1 MTARP
6 PPLQLNTLLTPCHSA
21 DVILPFTPHATRSH
35 AGRSLLVIGASTG
48 GTEALKT
55 LLSALPPTMP
65 PILVV
70 QHMPEM
76 FTGPF
81 AARLD
86 GLMALSVCE
95 AQSGQRLEGGRVYI
109 APGNAHLLVKE
120 QGGGWV
126 TELSYLAE
134 VNRHRPA
141 VDVLFRSAA
150 NIVGASVLAVILT
163 GMGRDGA
170 KGMVELKQTGAYTI
184 AQDQASCVV
193 FGMPKEAI
201 ATGAIDEVLPLDR
214 IAARLVALCQRRVA

>member
-1 MTARP
+1 MVT
-6 PPLQLNTLLTPCHSA
+6 
-21 DVILPFTPHATRSH
+21 
-35 AGRSLLVIGASTG
+35 
-48 GTEALKT
+48 
-55 LLSALPPTMP
+55 
-65 PILVV
+65 
-70 QHMPEM
+70 
-76 FTGPF
+76 
-81 AARLD
+81 
-86 GLMALSVCE
+86 ALSYE
-95 AQSGQRLEGGRVYI
+95 
-109 APGNAHLLVKE
+109 
-120 QGGGWV
+120 
-126 TELSYLAE
+126 AE

-150 NIVGASVLAVILT
+150 NVAGASALAVILT

>member
-6 PPLQLNTLLTPCHSA
+6 PLQINTLLTPCHSA
-21 DVILPFTPHATRSH
+21 DVILPFTPHAARPH
-35 AGRSLLVIGASTG
+35 GRPLLVIGASTG

-81 AARLD
+81 ATRLD
-86 GLMALSVCE
+86 GLMPLSVCE
-95 AQSGQRLEGGRVYI
+95 AQAGQKLEFGRVYI
-109 APGNAHLLVKE
+109 APGNAHLLVKT
-120 QGGGWV
+120 QGGSLV
-126 TELSYLAE
+126 TALSYEAE

-150 NIVGASVLAVILT
+150 NVAGASALAVILT